1 MKKCPFC
8 WEKIQSEARKCRHC
22 WEWLDFQKNEKIYTS
37 RTDSINIWIKW
48 IKKYWIGIVVVLWIV
63 WIWIYNNWIKQQ
75 DILNLNNS
83 IYDADN
89 NVDSDAL
96 NKVNNTNV
104 VSSQWKQI
112 KSAIQNMLSNEIR
125 YMNAMS
131 GLNFNFYSSYFKNV
145 YQLESL
151 ISNYKLYKEY
161 NSEYLNNLIN
171 LANKYS
177 FDLNSTAPYTF
188 WEKVKKIK
196 QLMSDADDFADK
208 AISQIQYL
216 IEIQS
221 YVSIDD
227 DWNLSIS
234 DNNMLNNYNSLRIDM
249 KSASSLV
256 TKESADLATY
266 NKAFIQNTNNG
277 I

>member
-1 MKKCPFC
+1 
-8 WEKIQSEARKCRHC
+8 
-22 WEWLDFQKNEKIYTS
+22 
-37 RTDSINIWIKW
+37 
-48 IKKYWIGIVVVLWIV
+48 
-63 WIWIYNNWIKQQ
+63 
-75 DILNLNNS
+75 
-83 IYDADN
+83 
-89 NVDSDAL
+89 
-96 NKVNNTNV
+96 
-104 VSSQWKQI
+104 
-112 KSAIQNMLSNEIR
+112 MLH
-125 YMNAMS
+125 
-131 GLNFNFYSSYFKNV
+131 
-145 YQLESL
+145 
-151 ISNYKLYKEY
+151 
-161 NSEYLNNLIN
+161 YLNNLIN